1 MIISDC
7 QQAEIFMDLQ
17 IQLSDGILITAI
29 QSRTPRHF
37 LRAGEKKKKI
47 LRRFIS
53 RISTTPWFWWSFRGL
68 FLIFLNLVFQSC
80 G

>member
-47 LRRFIS
+47 LV
-53 RISTTPWFWWSFRGL
+53 
-68 FLIFLNLVFQSC
+68 NC
-80 G
+80 